1 VRVTTIGV
9 LGGPRRATV
18 APDGTIEPW
27 DGGPAMRWH
36 VAADDRWHTPATS
49 STVRQRRIDG
59 VAVVETRVRIP
70 DGDAVQR
77 VYDVAD
83 HGGMTVVEFENDS
96 PLPIAVAI
104 DGPPV
109 SSARPPTPVPIEGID
124 LPPGTQVFPVGH
136 RATLTVALPHDRAAV
151 TPLPPVPGP
160 DQVARGW
167 VAVCE
172 RAGRLVLPD
181 AALVESVLHQ
191 RCELLLNG
199 PGDVFDDPVSF
210 LIAVGELSRLGT
222 DATEW
227 VPEVAA
233 GVHAIARGAVTW
245 DVEAALDAA
254 ERVLRGAGERR
265 ALRDLARM
273 RRAAVPPEV
282 DRPATAP
289 DGSRLVASV
298 ERMLVHRGAIV
309 PGGVPRSWI
318 GQNFEV
324 HDLPAGPATTVSFA
338 LRWHGER
345 PAVLWETHG
354 DPVRLTSP
362 VSAPG
367 WSSDAPSGDAL
378 WPAGA
383 ARV

>member
-1 VRVTTIGV
+1 
-9 LGGPRRATV
+9 
-18 APDGTIEPW
+18 
-27 DGGPAMRWH
+27 
-36 VAADDRWHTPATS
+36 
-49 STVRQRRIDG
+49 
-59 VAVVETRVRIP
+59 
-70 DGDAVQR
+70 
-77 VYDVAD
+77 
-83 HGGMTVVEFENDS
+83 
-96 PLPIAVAI
+96 
-104 DGPPV
+104 
-109 SSARPPTPVPIEGID
+109 
-124 LPPGTQVFPVGH
+124 
-136 RATLTVALPHDRAAV
+136 
-151 TPLPPVPGP
+151 
-160 DQVARGW
+160 
-167 VAVCE
+167 
-172 RAGRLVLPD
+172 VLPD

-210 LIAVGELSRLGT
+210 LIAVGELARLGT

-289 DGSRLVASV
+289 DGSRLVAWV